1 MPVLLSYKEVNG
13 LNLTINGE
21 AQTLPDTLSTVQD
34 LLEHLKIQDRIV
46 VVEINRNILQK
57 EDHGN
62 TPVSDGDTIELVHF
76 VGGG

>member
-1 MPVLLSYKEVNG
+1 M
-13 LNLTINGE
+13 NLTINGE
-21 AQTLPDTLSTVQD
+21 SQALPDTLSTVQD
-34 LLEHLKIQDRIV
+34 LLEYLKIQDRIV

-62 TPVSDGDTIELVHF
+62 TPVSDRDTIELVHF

>member
-1 MPVLLSYKEVNG
+1 M
-13 LNLTINGE
+13 NLTINGE
-21 AQTLPDTLSTVQD
+21 SQALPDTLSTVQD
-34 LLEHLKIQDRIV
+34 LLEYLKIQDRIV

-62 TPVSDGDTIELVHF
+62 TTVSDGDTIELVHF